1 MNWKKLKRQY
11 SIICE
16 KAKLNKDYSKEWKE
30 FKKLASIEAKNPS
43 PAVSA
48 IHNALKKIEK
58 LKKRDKIYIFDHG
71 CGSGL
76 KVVYLAA
83 LGYTNIHGVNVND
96 DVDHINKILLN
107 NFKINK
113 KKFYTT
119 DGKKVPFKDKFFD
132 FIISSQVVE
141 HLREDEVYFYYEE
154 EGRVLKKNGLAYHE
168 VPHKFMPYES
178 HSRLWLIHLFPY
190 VFKPILYGI
199 FLSLQARKNLIL
211 KGSFYANHFS
221 KEFLILRSPN
231 FHKNMLVKNIG
242 SYQDLTEKRLLK
254 ENNFS
259 SYDNDSPIRLRKL
272 IQYIFMLPIIG
283 KLFVMIFKNFFILQT
298 LSRKNHD

>member
-1 MNWKKLKRQY
+1 MFDVR
-11 SIICE
+11 CE
-16 KAKLNKDYSKEWKE
+16 S
-30 FKKLASIEAKNPS
+30 F
-43 PAVSA
+43 
-48 IHNALKKIEK
+48 
-58 LKKRDKIYIFDHG
+58 
-71 CGSGL
+71 
-76 KVVYLAA
+76 
-83 LGYTNIHGVNVND
+83 
-96 DVDHINKILLN
+96 
-107 NFKINK
+107 
-113 KKFYTT
+113 
-119 DGKKVPFKDKFFD
+119 
-132 FIISSQVVE
+132 
-141 HLREDEVYFYYEE
+141 
-154 EGRVLKKNGLAYHE
+154 KKNGLAYHE

-283 KLFVMIFKNFFILQT
+283 KLFVMIFKYFFILQT